1 MPISVSVGLPT
12 PRLFRCFRLA
22 GGLFGTLL
30 LLASCGTEPAETTT
44 SKPAKGTK
52 ATAEA
57 TVAAEVAP
65 LHVSVF
71 LEYSGGMKGFVPR
84 GGADQPATEFQQR
97 IGALITETQVSGAV
111 AERKYYL
118 CENAA
123 PRPVKFEQLRDVVQG
138 EVSQAALG
146 TELPQM
152 LEGIL
157 NRPKAGE
164 EVSVVISDF
173 IYGPARKSDFSQLP
187 NLIRTSI
194 APVSQQQLAVAV
206 FGETSHFYGSYFP
219 AVKTPAQKRTLN
231 GEKVPYYVWVIG
243 PPAQVARYA
252 AEVFRNA
259 PAQQAFFGLKTKTP
273 AFAPLL
279 TKLTDPKLKSS
290 GGTVYA
296 ENNGLTLNPSD
307 DPVDFSV
314 GLDLR
319 ELPAAWQKPAFLAQ
333 HLQVRLPN
341 GQASLLPNSV
351 RPLTEVEQSGQP
363 VLAPYTHVVRLR
375 VSKLASPTA
384 TLTVSLPAPETPD
397 WVSAWSTTN
406 DNTPAPRTFGLDQIL
421 TGVRQSYPTTLPAVF
436 TVQLPLKND
445 K

>member
-1 MPISVSVGLPT
+1 MPIFVSVSVSA
-12 PRLFRCFRLA
+12 PRLFHRFRLA
-22 GGLFGTLL
+22 GLFFGSISLL
-30 LLASCGTEPAETTT
+30 TACGSEPAETTAA
-44 SKPAKGTK
+44 KPAKGPK
-52 ATAEA
+52 ATTEA
-57 TVAAEVAP
+57 SAATEEAP

-84 GGADQPATEFQQR
+84 GGADKPATEFQKR
-97 IGALITETQVSGAV
+97 IGALITETQVNGAV

-123 PRPVKFEQLRDVVQG
+123 PRPVKFTELRDVVQG

-187 NLIRTSI
+187 NLIRTAI

-206 FGETSHFYGSYFP
+206 FGETSRFYGSYFP
-219 AVKTPAQKRTLN
+219 AVKTPVQKRTLD

-252 AEVFRNA
+252 AEVFKNA
-259 PAQQAFFGLKTKTP
+259 PAQQAFFGLKTSTP

-314 GLDLR
+314 GLDLKG
-319 ELPAAWQKPAFLAQ
+319 LPAAWQNPAFLAQ
-333 HLQVRLPN
+333 HLLVRLPN

-351 RPLTEVEQSGQP
+351 RPLTDEEQSGQP
-363 VLAPYTHVVRLR
+363 ILAPYTHVVRLR
-375 VSKLASPTA
+375 VSKLATTTA

-397 WVSAWSTTN
+397 WVAAWSTTN

-421 TGVRQSYPTTLPAVF
+421 TGIRQSYPTTLPAVF